1 MSFLLVTTVVALVV
15 LLGIVFSCAICLS
28 LGQLRTAW
36 AELDDRVIEIAPY
49 LGLGG
54 LFFVLRRFSEG
65 PSQQL
70 SDEIGWEITDEIFAV
85 EGLVVAWIQDITP
98 SFLIPVFSG
107 FYMFGFAFLL
117 LAPIALYVLAPAMRS
132 LKELLVA
139 YVLNYLIGTVMF
151 TVFTAYGPRVYVSGH
166 VDGLLY
172 DFYPS
177 TAELTSKVSER
188 TDVFPSLH
196 TSLAV
201 IVLLF
206 AWQTRHVL
214 PRWVFIAAVTAS
226 GVVLSTMVT
235 GIHWLT
241 DVVAGI
247 VLAVGCMVIAKRLVL
262 VVEGKQRSS
271 PQAEEAGAE
280 S

>member
-1 MSFLLVTTVVALVV
+1 MSFTRVTTIVGTAVFLMLVAT
-15 LLGIVFSCAICLS
+15 CALCLS
-28 LGQLRTAW
+28 RQQFFDARDEFKGRVL
-36 AELDDRVIEIAPY
+36 ELAPY
-49 LGLGG
+49 FALAG
-54 LFFVLRRFSEG
+54 LFFLIRRFSEG
-65 PSQQL
+65 SSQQL
-70 SDEIGWEITDEIFAV
+70 SDEIGIEITAEIYAI
-85 EGLVVAWIQDITP
+85 EGLFVAYVQDLTP
-98 SFLIPVFSG
+98 TFLVPVFSA

-139 YVLNYLIGTVMF
+139 YVLNYIIGTAMF
-151 TVFTAYGPRVYVSGH
+151 TLFIAYGPRVYVSDH

-177 TAELTSKVSER
+177 TAELTSTVSER

-206 AWQTRHVL
+206 AWQTRHAL
-214 PRWVFIAAVTAS
+214 PRWLYIAAVMAS

-235 GIHWLT
+235 GIHWLI
-241 DVVAGI
+241 DVLAGI
-247 VLAVGCMVIAKRLVL
+247 ALAVSCMVLAKRIVL
-262 VVEGKQRSS
+262 VAEGDDPRRQPDER
-271 PQAEEAGAE
+271 GAE